1 MYKIIKYKN
10 GSGIIYVGNKALH
23 FPELITVNQAL
34 YIAKKLGI
42 KFSKKRYS
50 IQDWVLGM
58 NIEMEHG
65 KKYPKTN
72 VTNDNLLMT
81 GKIALVHINEKSNYY
96 PLLVKYVEG
105 GK

>member
-1 MYKIIKYKN
+1 MYKIIKYKD
-10 GSGIIYVGNKALH
+10 GSGKIYVGNKIIK
-23 FPELITVNQAL
+23 FNKLITVNQSL

-42 KFSKKRYS
+42 KFSKKKYS

-65 KKYPKTN
+65 KAYSKTN

-81 GKIALVHINEKSNYY
+81 GKIALVHINERSNYY

-105 GK
+105 EH